1 MYLELVGVWL
11 TGPVPNQIPAV
22 DAPSV
27 PVFARTPTPI
37 DWPSNEDG
45 VISFRLIDNLGQP
58 VVLTLTG
65 GDSIKML
72 IGFDFRSGAQ
82 VTIAG
87 TAGSG
92 PGQYLFT
99 VAANTLRSLNGPNV
113 YEVRAVKGAATQQ
126 VAPPGYFTIKQSLAT

>member
-1 MYLELVGVWL
+1 MYLELTGVWL

-27 PVFARTPTPI
+27 PVFARTPVPI

-58 VVLTLTG
+58 VVLALSG
-65 GDSIKML
+65 ADSIKLL

-82 VTIAG
+82 VVFAG
-87 TAGSG
+87 TAGQA
-92 PGQYLFT
+92 PGQYMFT
-99 VAANTLRSLNGPNV
+99 VSANSLRGLSGPNV
-113 YEVRAVKGAATQQ
+113 YEVRAVKSPASQQ
-126 VAPPGYFTIKQSLAT
+126 VAPPGYFTIKQSLST